1 MAVGPTRRCTARA
14 RAMARAMARSTVCG
28 GYEYEFVEAIA
39 DKYNCG
45 ICMKVLRDAQL
56 TVCCG
61 HHYCETCLEQWLTSK
76 THEGKKTCPH
86 CRKENFQSF
95 PNKEKIREINEFK
108 IRCSHR
114 GKGCEW
120 VGELGA
126 LKEHLESDKGC
137 GYVVVRC
144 TSGAYKRISIWALQ
158 QMTCGV
164 AMERCNLAN
173 HQNKECVY
181 RQCRCQYCGYTDTY
195 DAIAGSGKIRNSC
208 SNIGS
213 PNNHLSECTDYP
225 LDCPNECGEKN
236 IKRKNMKRH
245 QESCPLEPLDCPF
258 KHVGCT
264 AAKMVHKDK
273 DSHCQE
279 NMQEHLLLVVQ
290 SHQQL
295 AHKNKELEQELACT
309 KQELSHKVNELAIR
323 IEALTRK

>member
-1 MAVGPTRRCTARA
+1 MAVGPARGTAR
-14 RAMARAMARSTVCG
+14 ARAMARSTVCG
-28 GYEYEFVEAIA
+28 GYEYEFVEATA

-45 ICMKVLRDAQL
+45 ICLKVLRDAQL

-61 HHYCETCLEQWLTSK
+61 HHYCETCLKQWLASK

-86 CRKENFQSF
+86 CRTVNFQSF
-95 PNKEKIREINEFK
+95 PNKEKIREINGY
-108 IRCSHR
+108 CSHR

-126 LKEHLESDKGC
+126 LKEHLDSDKNC
-137 GYVVVRC
+137 GYEVVRC
-144 TSGAYKRISIWALQ
+144 TSGAYKHMGPGMYSR

-164 AMERCNLAN
+164 AMERRNLAN

-181 RQCRCQYCGYTDTY
+181 RQYTCEYCGYTDTY
-195 DAIAGSGKIRNSC
+195 DAIAGSGRIRNRR

-213 PNNHLSECTDYP
+213 PLSECADYP
-225 LDCPNECGEKN
+225 LDCPNEKN

-264 AAKMVHKDK
+264 AAKIVHKDM
-273 DSHCQE
+273 DTHCQE
-279 NMQEHLLLVVQ
+279 NMQEHLLLVVL

-295 AHKNKELEQELACT
+295 AHKNKELEQELART
-309 KQELSHKVNELAIR
+309 KQDLSHKVNELAIR
-323 IEALTRK
+323 IGALTRK